1 MPDTSEISTL
11 ALKLRTHTRQNEIVV
26 QCSGILTGANCGL
39 LKAHVKDLLPQTKHM
54 ILDLTG
60 LSQMDSSGLGTIV
73 ALYISAK
80 NAGSTL
86 ELINLSPRIRELF
99 SLTNLLSVFGDCG
112 RYGTR
117 LP

>member
-1 MPDTSEISTL
+1 
-11 ALKLRTHTRQNEIVV
+11 
-26 QCSGILTGANCGL
+26 
-39 LKAHVKDLLPQTKHM
+39 
-54 ILDLTG
+54 
-60 LSQMDSSGLGTIV
+60 MDSSGLGTIV

-99 SLTNLLSVFGDCG
+99 GLTNLLSVFETCG